1 MNTDELQSYH
11 AQQIKEYREEIY
23 KQSEDKEKEYCYKP
37 YRTLHNYKITIKH
50 DLPLSFPQLGG
61 ISVEN
66 YKQLNVICFKC
77 YYKCSNK

>member
-37 YRTLHNYKITIKH
+37 YRTIPNY
-50 DLPLSFPQLGG
+50 
-61 ISVEN
+61 
-66 YKQLNVICFKC
+66 
-77 YYKCSNK
+77 